1 MKFILG
7 KKLGMSQLFDEKSQ
21 VVPVTLIEAGPC
33 SVVQLKNK
41 EKDGYSAVQIGFE
54 EIKDKK
60 VKKPQ
65 KGHFKK
71 AGFKKGFRYL
81 REFPNGHLK
90 IGEQIDVSIFNQG
103 EIVKVAGTSKGKGFQ
118 GVVKRHGFSGFPA
131 SHGTKHGLRAP
142 GSIGSSFPE
151 RVWKGKKMAGRMG
164 NERITTS
171 GLKIVQ
177 IDKENNLLAVKG
189 AIPGK
194 KGTLL
199 EIVATKE
206 IEAVKEE
213 RQEKLVADLKQRE
226 AKAGEKSAKG
236 EFPLKTD
243 APMERASGEKSSRKQ
258 EPAKKERERR
268 GKERRI

>member
-7 KKLGMSQLFDEKSQ
+7 KKLGMSQLFNEKGQ

-33 SVVQLKNK
+33 SVVQVKDK
-41 EKDGYSAVQIGFE
+41 EKDGYSAAQIGFE
-54 EIKDKK
+54 EIKDQK

-71 AGFKKGFRYL
+71 AGSEKGFRYL

-90 IGEQIDVSIFNQG
+90 IGQQIDISIFNQG
-103 EIVKVAGTSKGKGFQ
+103 EIVKITGISKGKGFQ

-164 NERITTS
+164 NQKVTIS

-177 IDKENNLLAVKG
+177 VDKENNLLAVKG

-194 KGTLL
+194 KGILL
-199 EIVATKE
+199 EIVVTKE

-213 RQEKLVADLKQRE
+213 RQEKLVADLEQQE
-226 AKAGEKSAKG
+226 AKAEEKKG
-236 EFPLKTD
+236 RSEDNK
-243 APMERASGEKSSRKQ
+243 
-258 EPAKKERERR
+258 
-268 GKERRI
+268 